1 MANNTG
7 KKMTARTPTWRP
19 LSSRP
24 MDLIYFIFFLI
35 HIPST
40 LLIDCQAVWPKHLF
54 PKFLQDIPFWYVGM
68 SGDPLVGR
76 AMGIL
81 GDGSDLAWFMS
92 FLYLEAL
99 FQLPVFVLGAIGLW
113 RDSPGIYSLLALYG
127 ASTATTTLACIAMI
141 IDVPTT
147 SAATFAQKVI
157 SITSEQRVLLL
168 CSYVPFFIIPL
179 CIGVDMASRLHKLA
193 SAGIRALE
201 SSKEK

>member
-1 MANNTG
+1 
-7 KKMTARTPTWRP
+7 
-19 LSSRP
+19 
-24 MDLIYFIFFLI
+24 MDLVYFIFFLI

-40 LLIDCQAVWPKHLF
+40 LLVDCQTIWPKGLF

-76 AMGIL
+76 VMGIL
-81 GDGSDLAWFMS
+81 GDGSDLAWFNS

-99 FQLPVFVLGAIGLW
+99 FQLPVFVLGANGLW
-113 RDSPGIYSLLALYG
+113 RDSRGIYGLLALYG

-147 SAATFAQKVI
+147 SAATLAQKVI

-168 CSYVPFFIIPL
+168 FSYVPFFIIPL
-179 CIGVDMASRLHKLA
+179 CIGVDMAFRLHKLA
-193 SAGIRALE
+193 SVGIRALE